1 MQTKVI
7 RGRRAEEGDGGT
19 RRHAG
24 DPNRLRDLARI
35 AGDLGAD
42 EMVHDA
48 VAFADRNDLT
58 AEMIDAAVERYADRL
73 TFELDERRAALMR
86 PPALTGSHSAELG
99 ALIASA
105 QQWLRELAQQSTTE
119 QDGLIARLNAERDRF
134 LSRFDLAAARLR
146 QDIEQA
152 VVGRWRLR
160 ALAMERAGEVAA
172 ARVREWFAEVKSKA
186 EAMQVEAIGRYA
198 IATRQ
203 LVERIRATGVKIE
216 DEGGLAA
223 AAVPASPPLAVE
235 LRLPF
240 RWSSILGSSDRNGAL
255 AEASALM
262 RDAMEN
268 GSAQI
273 VNAYHEALLLARRR
287 FEWEIALRLRAIAD
301 SVKRAADAARAAQ
314 SEGAQGIANELN
326 RLDELLRRVA
336 VVVGR

>member
-223 AAVPASPPLAVE
+223 AAAVPMDLDPRF
-235 LRLPF
+235 LRSKWGARRSERADARRDGERLRP
-240 RWSSILGSSDRNGAL
+240 DR
-255 AEASALM
+255 ECVSRSASARTKTIRM
-262 RDAMEN
+262 GDRAAAARD
-268 GSAQI
+268 
-273 VNAYHEALLLARRR
+273 RR
-287 FEWEIALRLRAIAD
+287 FGEARGGCRAC
-301 SVKRAADAARAAQ
+301 RA
-314 SEGAQGIANELN
+314 E
-326 RLDELLRRVA
+326 RRCA
-336 VVVGR
+336 GDRQ